1 MIWFRAW
8 RELRMRL
15 VVSLFIIATGILIQL
30 LQIRHPVDQVQRT
43 AHAIDDLARQ
53 AFLIGTALHP
63 DPRPRTFPRKCP
75 GGCTCNSLPS

>member
-1 MIWFRAW
+1 
-8 RELRMRL
+8 
-15 VVSLFIIATGILIQL
+15 
-30 LQIRHPVDQVQRT
+30 VQRT